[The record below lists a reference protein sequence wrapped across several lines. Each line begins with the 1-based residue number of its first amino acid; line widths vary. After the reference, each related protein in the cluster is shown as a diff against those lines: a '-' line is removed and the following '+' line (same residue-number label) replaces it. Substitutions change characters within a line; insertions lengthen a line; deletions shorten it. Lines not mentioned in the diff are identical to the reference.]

1 MIKAVRIFIEV
12 MGWLIIT
19 GSVTLCAGMLYLFL
33 FYTHWENDT
42 VAFVVLISG
51 FIAGAVLATKISIKY
66 GTMEW
71 LSNIRRIS

>member
-1 MIKAVRIFIEV
+1 MIKAVKIFIEV
-12 MGWLIIT
+12 MGWLIIAGT
-19 GSVTLCAGMLYLFL
+19 ITLCVGVLYLCL

-42 VAFVVLISG
+42 VALIVLIAG
-51 FIAGAVLATKISIKY
+51 FIIGAILATKISIKY

>member
-1 MIKAVRIFIEV
+1 MIKAVKIFIEI
-12 MGWLIIT
+12 MGWLMIT
-19 GSVTLCAGMLYLFL
+19 SSVTLCVGMLYLFL

-42 VAFVVLISG
+42 VAIVVLIVG

-71 LSNIRRIS
+71 LSKIRRIS